1 MTFKEPRN
9 FDIFI
14 ASEYLK
20 SKKDKTEFIPAQ
32 SFVVWFWNEWNRNK
46 NSWKW
51 SVEKAF
57 KKSDSGNS
65 I

>member
-1 MTFKEPRN
+1 MKYQYQKKLEMLEKMTFKEPRN

-32 SFVVWFWNEWNRNK
+32 SFVVWF
-46 NSWKW
+46 
-51 SVEKAF
+51 
-57 KKSDSGNS
+57 
-65 I
+65 